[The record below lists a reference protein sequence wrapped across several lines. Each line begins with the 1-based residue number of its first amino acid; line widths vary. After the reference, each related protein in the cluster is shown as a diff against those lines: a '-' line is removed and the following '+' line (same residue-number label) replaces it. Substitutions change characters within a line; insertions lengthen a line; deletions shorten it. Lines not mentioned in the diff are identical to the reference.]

1 MGDGWEPGGVSV
13 GRITEGPEG
22 GDVIGGVTEGPWGG
36 VAVGGVIDGP
46 GGCVDSCCL
55 GKGDAGV
62 GVTTEGPEGGES
74 CCMLNEDSDEAGGK
88 DGVGGS
94 VEP

>member
-1 MGDGWEPGGVSV
+1 MGDGWEPGGVS
-13 GRITEGPEG
+13 G
-22 GDVIGGVTEGPWGG
+22 GGITEGPWGG

-46 GGCVDSCCL
+46 GGCVDSGCL

-62 GVTTEGPEGGES
+62 GVTNEGPGGGES
-74 CCMLNEDSDEAGGK
+74 CCMFNEGSDEAVGK
-88 DGVGGS
+88 DGAGGS